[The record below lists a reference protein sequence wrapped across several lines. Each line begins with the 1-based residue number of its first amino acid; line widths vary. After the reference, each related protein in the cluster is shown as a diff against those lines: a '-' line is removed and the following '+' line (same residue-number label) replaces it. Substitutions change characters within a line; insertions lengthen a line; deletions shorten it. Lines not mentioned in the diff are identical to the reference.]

1 MFETANKRP
10 IMRQPTT
17 GQALAEQL
25 QAEQLQAEQVQAEQV
40 QADRSPVSVPKPAP
54 IPNDQSSAESRLDPL
69 TGGWTIFAPQRTERP
84 DDFVERKPSIK
95 SDVQCPFCKGNEAT
109 TPPAVWTRK
118 IPETVRLL
126 DSHLECINEDWSVRV
141 VPNKF
146 PAVGQPADAAGQTNS
161 ASDRS
166 STSRESQFFRREPIA
181 GGHEVIIESNRHVHS
196 LTQLDMAEIEL
207 VFQAYQDRLR
217 HYRELDGIRYTSIFK
232 NVGRSA
238 GASLTHS
245 HSQLVATDRLPRG
258 VENAFERMR
267 RHRAETGCCL
277 RCDIIRAERK
287 AKERIVACD
296 ELTVAFCPFASHLPM
311 MVRVTSVG
319 HQSCF
324 EDLRPHEIESVARI
338 VYRVVS
344 WLEKMRPGTAY
355 NYCLNTR
362 PPGVDDPTDS
372 FHWSMDIFPRMTMV
386 AGFEWSSGCMIN
398 PVLPE
403 TAAAMFRKCA
413 VAEDPRRVV
422 K

>member
-1 MFETANKRP
+1 MAKAGIEFEVAENVFPFSGVKIGMFETANKQMVTGPPTLDESPRP
-10 IMRQPTT
+10 QILPTT
-17 GQALAEQL
+17 DE
-25 QAEQLQAEQVQAEQV
+25 VNH
-40 QADRSPVSVPKPAP
+40 K
-54 IPNDQSSAESRLDPL
+54 SSETRLDPM
-69 TGGWTIFAPQRTERP
+69 TGSWTIFAPLRTERP
-84 DDFVERKPSIK
+84 DDFVDQQPAIK
-95 SDVQCPFCKGNEAT
+95 TDVECPFCKGNEAT
-109 TPPAVWTRK
+109 TPPAVWTAK

-126 DSHLECINEDWSVRV
+126 DSHLECINDDWSVRV

-146 PAVGQPADAAGQTNS
+146 PAVDQSESGPTD
-161 ASDRS
+161 ASDGRERS
-166 STSRESQFFRREPIA
+166 SNRRESQFFRREPIN

-207 VFQAYQDRLR
+207 VFKAYQDRLK
-217 HYRELDGIRYTSIFK
+217 HYRDVDGIRYTSIFK

-258 VENAFERMR
+258 IENLCERMR

-277 RCDIIRAERK
+277 RCDLIRAERK
-287 AKERIVACD
+287 AKERVIACD
-296 ELTVAFCPFASHLPM
+296 ETMIAFCPFASHLPM
-311 MVRVTSVG
+311 LVRVTSVG

-324 EDLRPHEIESVARI
+324 EDLRGHELESVARM
-338 VYRVVS
+338 VYRVIS
-344 WLEKMRPGTAY
+344 WLEKIRPGTAY

-362 PPGVDDPTDS
+362 PPGFNDPTDS

-398 PVLPE
+398 PMLPE
-403 TAAAMFRKCA
+403 SAAAMFRRCA
-413 VAEDPRRVV
+413 AAEDPRRFS